1 MTADLHRELQLPY
14 IVVGKRACD
23 VVERREADL
32 SARVKQRIVLG
43 VRIRAA
49 DEVVEG
55 ERIEERR
62 TIFLRVRRL
71 IGEQP
76 KNLPR
81 PRASVAVFLRGQ
93 RHIDNDNGKVISTRS
108 AGQRESLH
116 PYLQSRGSD
125 VSAVNPIAAPDP
137 APLRSQTSAAS

>member
-1 MTADLHRELQLPY
+1 DVCSSDLEACSVDERLPVTVGDMGELIVTADLHRELQLPY

-62 TIFLRVRRL
+62 
-71 IGEQP
+71 
-76 KNLPR
+76 
-81 PRASVAVFLRGQ
+81 AVLRG
-93 RHIDNDNGKVISTRS
+93 
-108 AGQRESLH
+108 L
-116 PYLQSRGSD
+116 RGFVD
-125 VSAVNPIAAPDP
+125 
-137 APLRSQTSAAS
+137 Q